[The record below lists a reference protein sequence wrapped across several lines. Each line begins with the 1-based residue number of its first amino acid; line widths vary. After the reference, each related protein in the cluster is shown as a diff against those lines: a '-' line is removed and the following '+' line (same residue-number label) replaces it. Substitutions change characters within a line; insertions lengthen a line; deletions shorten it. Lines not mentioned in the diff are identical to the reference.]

1 MRPRSKPMAT
11 QSETQVGK
19 VNEPKNTVGQ
29 ADPDTTGPALPDRT
43 VPVPD
48 FVRRALELGF
58 TGFFTTEQTI
68 RKAFG
73 EAMPQDWVDF
83 VSAQSD
89 RTRKEMTEAITAEFA
104 RSLER
109 VDFAEALDSFLSG
122 RTIEINATIRLAPR
136 EENHDGADPAKRKS
150 Q

>member
-1 MRPRSKPMAT
+1 MTRK
-11 QSETQVGK
+11 SETQVDK
-19 VNEPKNTVGQ
+19 INEPEEILSQSEPDTVGD
-29 ADPDTTGPALPDRT
+29 AFAERT

-109 VDFAEALDSFLSG
+109 IDFAEALDGFLSG
-122 RTIEINATIRLAPR
+122 RNIEINATIRLAPR
-136 EENHDGADPAKRKS
+136 EEERDRSDPAKRRS
-150 Q
+150 R

>member
-1 MRPRSKPMAT
+1 MIKK
-11 QSETQVGK
+11 SETQVGK
-19 VNEPKNTVGQ
+19 VNEPEETLSQSEPDPVGD
-29 ADPDTTGPALPDRT
+29 AFAERT

-109 VDFAEALDSFLSG
+109 IDFAEALDGFLSG
-122 RTIEINATIRLAPR
+122 RNIEINATIRLAPR
-136 EENHDGADPAKRKS
+136 EEERDRSDPAKRRS
-150 Q
+150 R

>member
-1 MRPRSKPMAT
+1 M
-11 QSETQVGK
+11 
-19 VNEPKNTVGQ
+19 
-29 ADPDTTGPALPDRT
+29 PDRT

-109 VDFAEALDSFLSG
+109 IDFAEALDGFLSG
-122 RTIEINATIRLAPR
+122 RNIEINATIRLAPR
-136 EENHDGADPAKRKS
+136 EEERDRSDPAKRRS
-150 Q
+150 R